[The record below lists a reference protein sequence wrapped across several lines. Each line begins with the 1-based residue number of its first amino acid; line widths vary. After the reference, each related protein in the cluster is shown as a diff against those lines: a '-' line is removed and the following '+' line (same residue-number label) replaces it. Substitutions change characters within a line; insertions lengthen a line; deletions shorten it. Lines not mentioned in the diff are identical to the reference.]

1 MRSIRGVG
9 KFPVATHSPS
19 SGSRLARPS
28 GGSGELCDVRS
39 SGGVVVPSRALTWHG
54 IVLSWSVSRQGK
66 ETWSKIVLRGRLAGL
81 WGEIRL
87 FRPFQRE
94 LDGSAWLADSEVTV
108 KIPRIRIAW
117 VMFAIAFFAIDFT
130 IMRALLDYPS
140 PLGEELLFG
149 ALPMA
154 NVLMVGVLI
163 AQQRPRSRPFFV
175 GFEFFSAR

>member
-1 MRSIRGVG
+1 
-9 KFPVATHSPS
+9 
-19 SGSRLARPS
+19 
-28 GGSGELCDVRS
+28 
-39 SGGVVVPSRALTWHG
+39 
-54 IVLSWSVSRQGK
+54 
-66 ETWSKIVLRGRLAGL
+66 
-81 WGEIRL
+81 
-87 FRPFQRE
+87 
-94 LDGSAWLADSEVTV
+94 V

-154 NVLMVGVLI
+154 NVLMVGLLI

-175 GFEFFSAR
+175 GFEFFGAIALASFIALALLFPGPSGPIRPYVATLLDPIEAVLGQPFSLLSLLIIWTVIVVMLGWPQVAFALIGGFLSRKFKINVRFTPR